1 MSQPVNIPG
10 CFLEGQEDVI
20 AAMLLRDEMCVNDPQ
35 MILDVIAWACD
46 NGGKGRAME
55 LLAWLS
61 IEFNLRNREDESF
74 LRHRVKAWLDGEWES
89 NPEYMTGEDQ
99 PGWVFPPQLSEHE
112 RWLTLHKMYD
122 IIVPMFDHH
131 GRHLR
136 MGGQYLLDA
145 LAWRIHQAGETS
157 PEARMALFDQ
167 ICAEFP
173 PPHYCAAMIRD
184 EASFLLCPVGDWQAV
199 RQDALAWQEYLRTVH
214 APKVSALHAA
224 LLQYERA
231 IKGGGLCED
240 VALYDQYRKQWNELT
255 GKGWP
260 DIRLQKELPDIP
272 SPF

>member
-1 MSQPVNIPG
+1 MSQTVNIPD
-10 CFLEGQEDVI
+10 CFPEGQQDVI
-20 AAMLLRDEMCVNDPQ
+20 TAMLLRDEMCVNDPQ

-74 LRHRVKAWLDGEWES
+74 LRHRVKAWLDSEWES

-112 RWLTLHKMYD
+112 RWLTLHKMCD

-131 GRHLR
+131 GQHLQ
-136 MGGQYLLDA
+136 MDEQYLLDA

-157 PEARMALFDQ
+157 PEARMSLFDQ

-199 RQDALAWQEYLRTVH
+199 RQDALA
-214 APKVSALHAA
+214 
-224 LLQYERA
+224 
-231 IKGGGLCED
+231 
-240 VALYDQYRKQWNELT
+240 
-255 GKGWP
+255 
-260 DIRLQKELPDIP
+260 
-272 SPF
+272 